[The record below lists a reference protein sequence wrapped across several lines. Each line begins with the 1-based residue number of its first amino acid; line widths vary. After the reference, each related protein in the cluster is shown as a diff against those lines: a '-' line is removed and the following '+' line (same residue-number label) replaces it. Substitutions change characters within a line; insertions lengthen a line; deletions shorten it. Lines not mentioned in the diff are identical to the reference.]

1 MLTTDKS
8 NKNIYIGDWIEP
20 HHELTSESR
29 LWKHVICQAISDSYL
44 GNKRQKLA
52 VGQWIVSEDFI
63 MVCDLSSLNSDRME
77 KLIKEILT
85 SKPVV
90 ARYLGEKLRKVIQNK
105 TCSM

>member
-1 MLTTDKS
+1 M
-8 NKNIYIGDWIEP
+8 
-20 HHELTSESR
+20 
-29 LWKHVICQAISDSYL
+29 ICQAISDSYL

-52 VGQWIVSEDFI
+52 VGQWIVSDDFI

-85 SKPVV
+85 SKPVL

>member
-1 MLTTDKS
+1 
-8 NKNIYIGDWIEP
+8 
-20 HHELTSESR
+20 
-29 LWKHVICQAISDSYL
+29 
-44 GNKRQKLA
+44 
-52 VGQWIVSEDFI
+52 

>member
-1 MLTTDKS
+1 MTGKLNKS
-8 NKNIYIGDWIEP
+8 IYTGAWTGKDQER
-20 HHELTSESR
+20 TSESH
-29 LWKHVICQAISDSYL
+29 LWRHVVCQAISDSYL